1 MEKYEEKIEG
11 WEVQKV
17 QNKKELTLE
26 ATVENIETVT
36 EFVDTSLDAFDCPM
50 KAKMQINIAIDE
62 LFGNIAH
69 YAYHPKTGF
78 VEVRVEVIEDPLA
91 VVITFID
98 EGIPYDPL
106 TQEEPDVTLPAEQR
120 MVGGLGIYM
129 VKKSMDAIS
138 YEYKE
143 GKNILKIKKN
153 F

>member
-1 MEKYEEKIEG
+1 MEKYAEKMEE
-11 WEVQKV
+11 WKV
-17 QNKKELTLE
+17 QNKKELTIE

-106 TQEEPDVTLPAEQR
+106 TQEEPDVTLPTEQR